1 MPEMHSLPAGK
12 CQSAQTD
19 AEMEQTAQSCVA
31 LESWY
36 SKWVHRLLEKFRA
49 SGSRLGR
56 GRNREENKGD
66 SVEGRAGFSVRS
78 ISAADLKED
87 FEKKAQSPPGRAAS
101 PAALPT
107 SHFL

>member
-1 MPEMHSLPAGK
+1 MPERPDRCRDGADCSELRGLRVLVR
-12 CQSAQTD
+12 
-19 AEMEQTAQSCVA
+19 ER
-31 LESWY
+31 
-36 SKWVHRLLEKFRA
+36 VHRLLEKFRA

-56 GRNREENKGD
+56 GRNRKENEGD
-66 SVEGRAGFSVRS
+66 GVEGRAGFSVRS
-78 ISAADLKED
+78 ISAAGLKED